1 MSEGITKAE
10 LQAMIEV
17 QAKSAEQLATI
28 AGALKDIVDRE
39 EKISNRLFNGLS
51 KDVALAVCTEV
62 KSLNENYDERT
73 NTIKKIVF
81 RIDSGVTF
89 LKWIYGG
96 LFGLVAFAWLI
107 LRVIEHVSG
116 HGGTP

>member
-1 MSEGITKAE
+1 MSDEITKAE
-10 LQAMIEV
+10 ILAMIEV

-28 AGALKDIVDRE
+28 AGSLKDIVDRE

-51 KDVALAVCTEV
+51 SEISTKVTNKMAECQTIVVKDLTE
-62 KSLNENYDERT
+62 
-73 NTIKKIVF
+73 IKKVGFKI
-81 RIDSGVTF
+81 SGGVTF

-107 LRVIEHVSG
+107 LQVLEHLSN
-116 HGGTP
+116 HGGS